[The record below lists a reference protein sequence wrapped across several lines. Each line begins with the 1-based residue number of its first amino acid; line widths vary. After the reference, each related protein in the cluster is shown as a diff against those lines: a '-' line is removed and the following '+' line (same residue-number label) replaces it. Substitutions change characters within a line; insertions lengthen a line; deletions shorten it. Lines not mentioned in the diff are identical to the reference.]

1 MSQPIA
7 VLVVDDHSLVREM
20 LADRLSREPDIRVV
34 GCAANGDEAIIK
46 AAESR
51 PDIVLMDIDM
61 PGTHCF
67 SAARQIRRDNPDT
80 RVLYLSAFFNDRYIA
95 DALESEGSGYV
106 TKDEPPEVVLQAIRL
121 AATGIAYFSP
131 RVQARLVVDQNGMS
145 LGDTTRIKASTLT
158 QRELETIRYIA
169 RGMSKK
175 EIAALI
181 KVSVKTV
188 EMHTQ
193 NAMNKLD
200 IHDRVDLARYA
211 IREGLAEA

>member
-1 MSQPIA
+1 MTQSIA
-7 VLVVDDHSLVREM
+7 VLLVDDHSLVREM
-20 LADRLSREPDIRVV
+20 LVDRLSREQDIQIV
-34 GCAANGDEAIIK
+34 GTASNGDDAIVR
-46 AAESR
+46 AGESQ

-67 SAARQIRRDNPDT
+67 SAARQIRQQCPET
-80 RVLYLSAFFNDRYIA
+80 RVLYLSAFFNDRYIS
-95 DALESEGSGYV
+95 DALESEGTGYI
-106 TKDEPPEVVLQAIRL
+106 TKDEPPEIVLKAIRL
-121 AATGIAYFSP
+121 AASGMAYFSP
-131 RVQARLVVDQNGMS
+131 RVQERLVIDETGMS
-145 LGDTTRIKASTLT
+145 LGDGTRTKASTLT
-158 QRELETIRYIA
+158 QRELETVRYIA

-211 IREGLAEA
+211 IREGLAQA

>member
-1 MSQPIA
+1 
-7 VLVVDDHSLVREM
+7 
-20 LADRLSREPDIRVV
+20 
-34 GCAANGDEAIIK
+34 
-46 AAESR
+46 
-51 PDIVLMDIDM
+51 
-61 PGTHCF
+61 
-67 SAARQIRRDNPDT
+67 
-80 RVLYLSAFFNDRYIA
+80 
-95 DALESEGSGYV
+95 
-106 TKDEPPEVVLQAIRL
+106 
-121 AATGIAYFSP
+121 
-131 RVQARLVVDQNGMS
+131 MS
-145 LGDTTRIKASTLT
+145 LGDTTRIKGSTLT